1 MKTHSKNERTFWK
14 WKHILEVK
22 AHFENES
29 IFQNCPNWSKVTPE
43 VTAEVTTEVTIFGL
57 YLSIT
62 AKVRAGNEETLSIRL
77 VEIKRLCSATAQKI
91 RNVPQ
96 LYTTLLQFEDI
107 EMGIVNL
114 IWLPHCHWFS
124 NLDRVY
130 TSVVAHTEK

>member
-1 MKTHSKNERTFWK
+1 MINMNTCD
-14 WKHILEVK
+14 
-22 AHFENES
+22 
-29 IFQNCPNWSKVTPE
+29 IFDGQFDRAKRGI
-43 VTAEVTTEVTIFGL
+43 TIFGL

-77 VEIKRLCSATAQKI
+77 VEIKRLCSVTAQKI

-114 IWLPHCHWFS
+114 IWSPRCH
-124 NLDRVY
+124 
-130 TSVVAHTEK
+130 

>member
-1 MKTHSKNERTFWK
+1 M
-14 WKHILEVK
+14 
-22 AHFENES
+22 
-29 IFQNCPNWSKVTPE
+29 
-43 VTAEVTTEVTIFGL
+43 TIFGL

-77 VEIKRLCSATAQKI
+77 VEIKRLCSVTAQKI

-114 IWLPHCHWFS
+114 IWLPVGYPISLLMAKTALPCLSRDPGDHA
-124 NLDRVY
+124 L
-130 TSVVAHTEK
+130 